1 MQFIMFIML
10 LFVFLFNLVQ
20 LIIYYDTFKN
30 GLIKKLFVDS
40 KSDVNVTYRNKK
52 YHIRK

>member
-1 MQFIMFIML
+1 MQFIMFMML

-40 KSDVNVTYRNKK
+40 DVNVAYRNKK